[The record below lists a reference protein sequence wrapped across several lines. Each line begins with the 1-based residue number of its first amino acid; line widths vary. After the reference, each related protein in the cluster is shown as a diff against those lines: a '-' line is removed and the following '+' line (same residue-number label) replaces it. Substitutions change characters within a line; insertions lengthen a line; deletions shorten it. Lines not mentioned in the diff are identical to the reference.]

1 MKMRRRFWTEHELQ
15 RLREL
20 FPHHTSAH
28 VAELLGRPLTSVN
41 DKAYEL
47 GLKKTAA
54 HLASGE
60 AGRLQR
66 LDARAAA
73 TRFRPGH
80 APWNK
85 GKKGLHIGHSE
96 TRFKPGRH
104 PRNWVPVGHE
114 RWCDG
119 YLQRKVTDTGYPTRD
134 WVPVHRLLWEAHN
147 GPVPAGHVVV
157 FRDRDREN
165 IAIENLELV
174 SRVELMRRNTVH
186 NLPDEI
192 KEVLNIKRA
201 ITRHINNVLKETS
214 HG

>member
-1 MKMRRRFWTEHELQ
+1 MRPRRFWTEPELQ

-20 FPHHTSAH
+20 FPHNKSER

-41 DKAYEL
+41 HKAYQL
-47 GLKKTAA
+47 GLSKTAEY
-54 HLASGE
+54 LASAE
-60 AGRLQR
+60 AGRLR
-66 LDARAAA
+66 KLDMRGGA
-73 TRFRPGH
+73 TRFKPGLV
-80 APWNK
+80 PWNK
-85 GKKGLHIGHSE
+85 GKKGLNMGHSE
-96 TRFKPGRH
+96 TRFKPGSR

-119 YLQRKVTDTGYPTRD
+119 YLQRKVTDTGYPPRD